1 MISKS
6 QDCFANISLTKAPIF
21 MKFHTY
27 IHKIVKI
34 NQKIFRKDPCT
45 NAHTRGLNVRAR
57 VLSQRNERVHVYASC
72 GHVCGRIFTKN
83 LLILLYFP
91 ININLKFHKNRSFR
105 CGDICKT
112 IMNKKISSIFNVF
125 WIFTQFCSP
134 KSLQRWIITP

>member
-1 MISKS
+1 
-6 QDCFANISLTKAPIF
+6 
-21 MKFHTY
+21 MKFDTFIY
-27 IHKIVKI
+27 EIVK
-34 NQKIFRKDPCT
+34 NYQQIFRKDPCI
-45 NAHTRGLNVRAR
+45 HTRTRGVNVSAY

-112 IMNKKISSIFNVF
+112 IMNKKISSIFNIF

-134 KSLQRWIITP
+134 KSLQRWIITQWLWNFLETRYQNVPI